1 MRTKTV
7 KRHWCDFCNRAG
19 LQAHAMAKHERHCTM
34 NPARAC
40 RACRLIHGGNGPDA
54 EGLRALVAILPSNV
68 PVEFD
73 ANCNWTKEY
82 EEFTQAIAAAT
93 PKLREASDGCPA
105 CMLAA
110 IRQAGIP
117 VPLVDFD
124 FKAEM
129 AEIISAYAAEH
140 MDVGYY

>member
-40 RACRLIHGGNGPDA
+40 RTCRLIDGGNGPDA
-54 EGLRALVAILPSNV
+54 EGLRALVAILPPGPV
-68 PVEFD
+68 PAFGDELDDYLITVD
-73 ANCNWTKEY
+73 TAL
-82 EEFTQAIAAAT
+82 
-93 PKLREASDGCPA
+93 PKLRETAGDCPA

-117 VPLVDFD
+117 VPAIHGFD
-124 FKAEM
+124 FKKEM
-129 AEIISAYAAEH
+129 AEVLASHAREH
-140 MDVGYY
+140 MDAGY